1 MFFSHKLNI
10 SSECSCSERFLWIVL
25 VKLVYSCN
33 GRHYCLKGSGIM
45 NSSSIFQLSSSN
57 LPSLQVQ
64 KKREESFSTSFLSS
78 FLEKPYLLL
87 FAWHRQRRWEIEG
100 RENKIET
107 IALLDNILQTI
118 LICTQKKKPQTPIW
132 KSSLTVSFLCNVKF
146 YHLRDSCQKRR

>member
-1 MFFSHKLNI
+1 MQLFREIFMDSI
-10 SSECSCSERFLWIVL
+10 SKTCIFVQWKALLFERVRNYEFLL
-25 VKLVYSCN
+25 
-33 GRHYCLKGSGIM
+33 
-45 NSSSIFQLSSSN
+45 N
-57 LPSLQVQ
+57 LPTLFIQLTEFASS